1 MSTTGGKAYLMVL
14 EDILE
19 LAQSADVSSHPRH
32 QVCLISVHKLRC
44 SEFTVS
50 FPLQAGRAGGVP
62 RAGLPPGQDAVLH
75 ELRAHRPRRHGRRAA
90 PALQGTDRSVG
101 DREEKVLWIG
111 QFAGCVAAP
120 DSRTNLQFDFH
131 SFSSRPCREDG
142 VRDPAEV
149 ICAEPE
155 RRAVEWRR
163 ADDGRGEDRDS
174 RGRRDNRVRQL
185 SAKTGD

>member
-44 SEFTVS
+44 SEFTIS

-131 SFSSRPCREDG
+131 PFCKPFPGPAAKMASATPQRSSVQSLSEERWNG
-142 VRDPAEV
+142 VERMMAEV
-149 ICAEPE
+149 
-155 RRAVEWRR
+155 
-163 ADDGRGEDRDS
+163 
-174 RGRRDNRVRQL
+174 
-185 SAKTGD
+185 KTETPAAAATTG